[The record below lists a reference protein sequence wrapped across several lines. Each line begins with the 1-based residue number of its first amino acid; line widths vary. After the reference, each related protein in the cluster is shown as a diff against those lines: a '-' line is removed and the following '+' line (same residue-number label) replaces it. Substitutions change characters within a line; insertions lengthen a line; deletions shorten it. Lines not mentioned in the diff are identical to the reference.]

1 MAQRDIYHE
10 ACKNAL
16 TKDGWIITH
25 DPLILSFGKRNVYVD
40 LGAELPL
47 AAEKGG
53 RKIAVEVKSFRGPS
67 EIVNLENALGKY
79 VFYRS
84 LLAQDEP
91 ERVLYLAVTDDVFR
105 GIFTEP
111 LGQFI
116 QTEHNLR
123 IIVFDDASEVI
134 SKWIQ

>member
-1 MAQRDIYHE
+1 MAQKDIYHD

-25 DPLILSFGKRNVYVD
+25 DPFTLSFGKRNLYID
-40 LGAELPL
+40 LGAEQQI
-47 AAEKGG
+47 AAEKEG

-111 LGQFI
+111 VGQFI
-116 QTEHNLR
+116 QAEHNLK
-123 IIVFDDASEVI
+123 IIVFDDATEVI
-134 SKWIQ
+134 VKWI

>member
-1 MAQRDIYHE
+1 MAKKDIYHD

-16 TKDGWIITH
+16 IKDGWIITH
-25 DPLILSFGKRNVYVD
+25 DPFTLSFGKRNLYID
-40 LGAELPL
+40 IGAEQPI
-47 AAEKGG
+47 AAEKEG

-67 EIVNLENALGKY
+67 EIVNFENALGKY

-116 QTEHNLR
+116 LTEHNLR
-123 IIVFDDASEVI
+123 LIVFDDMAEVI
-134 SKWIQ
+134 VKWI